1 LRFWLPN
8 ARGSIRLLVLLL
20 CGAWSSVS
28 FAQVGAQ
35 SGPQPGGQAAFS
47 ESDPA
52 LILRDTLMA
61 ACSQNVPE
69 FTHALTLR
77 NAEAFARMTPAA
89 RSTLLKRFV
98 LLDKPGEPS
107 AEQGASGVLIVRCK
121 TPEITTEMEIGKV
134 ELRENIA
141 YLPLSVRDASSVDD
155 SALHKV
161 TMGLVREKGQWKLL
175 SLGLLLLD
183 LPSLEQEWDRA
194 EIKANEQ
201 SALASLQ
208 KLADAVESYRK
219 TYTRLPDTMTVLGAS
234 SDGTSKP
241 DHAGLLDSDLVAG
254 RKDGYIFRYVVAGAS
269 TSGALAKY
277 EIAAIPSEYG
287 RSGLRSFLR
296 DSAGV
301 VHAGDHQGA
310 VGSTV
315 DPRVDP
321 AADSSSSESRR

>member
-1 LRFWLPN
+1 LRFCLF
-8 ARGSIRLLVLLL
+8 ILLL
-20 CGAWSSVS
+20 CGAFSSFS

-35 SGPQPGGQAAFS
+35 TGPLGTAVPDG
-47 ESDPA
+47 SDPA
-52 LILRDTLMA
+52 LVLRDTLMA

-107 AEQGASGVLIVRCK
+107 AEQGASSVLIVRCK

-141 YLPLSVRDASSVDD
+141 YLPLSVRDASSADE

-161 TMGLVREKGQWKLL
+161 TMGMVRESGQWKLL

-201 SALASLQ
+201 SALASVQ
-208 KLADAVESYRK
+208 KLADAIESYRK
-219 TYTRLPDTMTVLGAS
+219 TYTRLPDTVTALGPS
-234 SDGTSKP
+234 GDGAAKP

-254 RKDGYIFRYVVAGAS
+254 RKDGYIFRYVIVGAN

-287 RSGLRSFLR
+287 RSGLRSFFR
-296 DSAGV
+296 DSTGA
-301 VHAGDHQGA
+301 VHAADHQGA

-315 DPRVDP
+315 DPRVEP
-321 AADSSSSESRR
+321 ADSSSSESRR

>member
-1 LRFWLPN
+1 LRLPLF
-8 ARGSIRLLVLLL
+8 APRRSVLLLVLFL

-35 SGPQPGGQAAFS
+35 SGPQSGRQAAFS

-107 AEQGASGVLIVRCK
+107 AEQGASGMLIVRCK

-141 YLPLSVRDASSVDD
+141 YLPLSVRDAASGDD

-161 TMGLVREKGQWKLL
+161 TMGLVRESGQWKLL

-219 TYTRLPDTMTVLGAS
+219 TYTRLPDTVTALGPS
-234 SDGTSKP
+234 NDGTSKP
-241 DHAGLLDSDLVAG
+241 DHAGLLDSDLIAG
-254 RKDGYIFRYVVAGAS
+254 RKDGYIFRYVIVGAN

-277 EIAAIPSEYG
+277 EIAAIPAEYG
-287 RSGLRSFLR
+287 RGGLRSFLR
-296 DSAGV
+296 DSSGA
-301 VHAGDHQGA
+301 VHGADHQGA
-310 VGSTV
+310 VGSTA
-315 DPRVDP
+315 DPRVDQ
-321 AADSSSSESRR
+321 ADAPSGESRR

>member
-1 LRFWLPN
+1 MLRFCPLDP
-8 ARGSIRLLVLLL
+8 RRTVVIFGLLL
-20 CGAWSSVS
+20 GGLSPFA
-28 FAQVGAQ
+28 FAQPGPV
-35 SGPQPGGQAAFS
+35 SSPQPVIAAA
-47 ESDPA
+47 DPA

-98 LLDKPGEPS
+98 LLDKPGEPN
-107 AEQGASGVLIVRCK
+107 AEQGAAGVLTVHCK
-121 TPEITTEMEIGKV
+121 TPEITTEMEIGKP

-141 YLPLSVRDASSVDD
+141 YLPLSVREAASSDD
-155 SALHKV
+155 SSVHKV
-161 TMGLVREKGQWKLL
+161 TMGLVREGGQWKLL

-183 LPSLEQEWDRA
+183 LPSLEEEWDRA

-219 TYTRLPDTMTVLGAS
+219 TYTRLPDTMKALGPS
-234 SDGTSKP
+234 TDRTSKAE
-241 DHAGLLDSDLVAG
+241 HAGLVASDLVDG
-254 RKDGYIFRYVVAGAS
+254 RKDGYIFRYVIVGAT
-269 TSGALAKY
+269 TSGAPAKY
-277 EIAAIPSEYG
+277 ELAAIPGEYG
-287 RSGLRSFLR
+287 RSGLRSFFR
-296 DSAGV
+296 DSTGA
-301 VHAGDHQGA
+301 VHAADHQGA

-315 DPRVDP
+315 DPRVDAP
-321 AADSSSSESRR
+321 ESSSDESRR

>member
-1 LRFWLPN
+1 MRSCLLDP
-8 ARGSIRLLVLLL
+8 RGSVLLLVLLL
-20 CGAWSSVS
+20 YGTLSSPA

-35 SGPQPGGQAAFS
+35 SGPQSAGQAAFAA
-47 ESDPA
+47 SDPA

-121 TPEITTEMEIGKV
+121 TSEITTEMEIGKPEV
-134 ELRENIA
+134 RENIA
-141 YLPLSVRDASSVDD
+141 YLPLSVRDASSGDD

-161 TMGLVREKGQWKLL
+161 TMGLVRESGQWKLL

-219 TYTRLPDTMTVLGAS
+219 TYTRLPDTVAVLSAS
-234 SDGTSKP
+234 SDGASKP

-254 RKDGYIFRYVVAGAS
+254 RKDGYIFRYVIVGAN

-277 EIAAIPSEYG
+277 EIAAIPGEYG
-287 RSGLRSFLR
+287 RSGLRSFFR
-296 DSAGV
+296 DSTGII
-301 VHAGDHQGA
+301 HAADHQGA
-310 VGSTV
+310 VGSSL
-315 DPRVDP
+315 DPRVEP
-321 AADSSSSESRR
+321 ADSSASESQR

>member
-1 LRFWLPN
+1 MRFCPFVPRGPVLP
-8 ARGSIRLLVLLL
+8 LVLFL
-20 CGAWSSVS
+20 CSAWSSVS
-28 FAQVGAQ
+28 YAQVGAQ
-35 SGPQPGGQAAFS
+35 TGPQSGVQLAFA

-107 AEQGASGVLIVRCK
+107 SEQGASGVLIVRCK
-121 TPEITTEMEIGKV
+121 TPEITTEMEIGKP

-141 YLPLSVRDASSVDD
+141 YLPLSVRDASSSDD

-161 TMGLVREKGQWKLL
+161 TMGLVREGGRWKLL

-208 KLADAVESYRK
+208 KLSDAVEAYRK
-219 TYTRLPDTMTVLGAS
+219 TYTRLPDTVTVLGPS
-234 SDGTSKP
+234 SDGASKP
-241 DHAGLLDSDLVAG
+241 DHAGLLDSDLVGG
-254 RKDGYIFRYVVAGAS
+254 RKDGYIFRYVVVGAT

-277 EIAAIPSEYG
+277 EIAAIPAEYG
-287 RSGLRSFLR
+287 RSGVRSFFR
-296 DSAGV
+296 DSSGA
-301 VHAGDHQGA
+301 VHGADHQGA

-321 AADSSSSESRR
+321 VADSSSSESRR

>member
-1 LRFWLPN
+1 LRFCLLDS
-8 ARGSIRLLVLLL
+8 RGSFLLLALLL
-20 CGAWSSVS
+20 CGAFSSLSV
-28 FAQVGAQ
+28 AQVDAQ
-35 SGPQPGGQAAFS
+35 TGPHLGTQAGFAG
-47 ESDPA
+47 SDPA

-77 NAEAFARMTPAA
+77 NAEAFARMTAAA

-141 YLPLSVRDASSVDD
+141 YLPLSVRDASSADD
-155 SALHKV
+155 SALHQV
-161 TMGLVREKGQWKLL
+161 TMGMVREGGQWKLL

-219 TYTRLPDTMTVLGAS
+219 TYTRLPDTVTALGLS
-234 SDGTSKP
+234 GDGAAKP

-254 RKDGYIFRYVVAGAS
+254 RKDGYIFRYVIVGAN

-287 RSGLRSFLR
+287 RSGLRSFFR
-296 DSAGV
+296 DSTGA
-301 VHAGDHQGA
+301 VHAADHQGA

-315 DPRVDP
+315 DPRVEP
-321 AADSSSSESRR
+321 ADSSSSESRR

>member
-1 LRFWLPN
+1 LRSCLLDP
-8 ARGSIRLLVLLL
+8 RGSALLLVLLL
-20 CGAWSSVS
+20 YGTLSSPS

-35 SGPQPGGQAAFS
+35 SGPQSGAQAAFAA
-47 ESDPA
+47 SDPA

-121 TPEITTEMEIGKV
+121 TSEITTEMEIGKP

-141 YLPLSVRDASSVDD
+141 YLPLSVRDASSGDD

-161 TMGLVREKGQWKLL
+161 TMGLVRESGQWKLL

-208 KLADAVESYRK
+208 KLAEAVESYRK
-219 TYTRLPDTMTVLGAS
+219 TYTRLPDTVTVLGPS
-234 SDGTSKP
+234 NDGTSKP
-241 DHAGLLDSDLVAG
+241 DHAGLLDNDLVAG
-254 RKDGYIFRYVVAGAS
+254 RKDGYIFRYIIVGAN

-277 EIAAIPSEYG
+277 EIAAIPGEYG
-287 RSGLRSFLR
+287 RGGMRSFFR
-296 DSAGV
+296 DSTGV
-301 VHAGDHQGA
+301 IHAADHQGA
-310 VGSTV
+310 VGSSL
-315 DPRVDP
+315 DPRVEP
-321 AADSSSSESRR
+321 ADSSSSESQR